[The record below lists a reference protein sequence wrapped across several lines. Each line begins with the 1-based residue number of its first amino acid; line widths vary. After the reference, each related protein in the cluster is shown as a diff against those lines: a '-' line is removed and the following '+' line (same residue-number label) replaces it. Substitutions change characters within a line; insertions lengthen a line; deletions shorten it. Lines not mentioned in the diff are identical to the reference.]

1 MYFISGSKLSE
12 VSNQLKLIMN
22 YLKSGAICLALFALA
37 IVAQGQ
43 EEETLN
49 GKFQNLVESSETFNQ
64 YKVIT
69 KTNLDAFWSE
79 VMDSLRQDDKAI
91 VDLNTEVASQKV
103 AIDTLT
109 RSKQSISSE
118 LEASLNANDSISFLG
133 IAFSKLG
140 YHILVWSIILVL
152 TVLGLIAYLMY
163 MRSNKVTTRS
173 KKDLDSLQVDYDD
186 LKNRSREK
194 EVKLKRELQ
203 TALNTLEESR
213 RARA

>member
-1 MYFISGSKLSE
+1 
-12 VSNQLKLIMN
+12 MN

-140 YHILVWSIILVL
+140 YPLLV
-152 TVLGLIAYLMY
+152 
-163 MRSNKVTTRS
+163 
-173 KKDLDSLQVDYDD
+173 
-186 LKNRSREK
+186 
-194 EVKLKRELQ
+194 
-203 TALNTLEESR
+203 
-213 RARA
+213 